1 MNNPISLTAKAHQII
16 QEVLGEGDIAVD
28 ATIGNGHDTLF
39 LAQIVGNTGKVY
51 GFDIQQEALDNTY
64 QKLKANNAQK
74 QVALYHAGH
83 ETMSILLPESSNE
96 KIRAIMFNLGYLPG
110 GDKNRTTGISTTLA
124 ALEASFMLLTT
135 GGRITI
141 LAYTGHPGGQEE
153 TEAVKEW
160 VRGLPAGSYR
170 AALGIQTARPPS
182 GNDNITERP
191 ELIVVDKM

>member
-1 MNNPISLTAKAHQII
+1 
-16 QEVLGEGDIAVD
+16 
-28 ATIGNGHDTLF
+28 
-39 LAQIVGNTGKVY
+39 
-51 GFDIQQEALDNTY
+51 
-64 QKLKANNAQK
+64 
-74 QVALYHAGH
+74 
-83 ETMSILLPESSNE
+83 
-96 KIRAIMFNLGYLPG
+96 MFNLGYLPG